1 MLHGTARVTRNSL
14 DPLLLL
20 FSRFSLTYR
29 DSSKNNTRSNVSITN
44 LLLDLG
50 YVATA
55 SEAIIKKIFSQLNIT
70 TSNANKTLDSSSVA
84 NVLMIMTSTAKLSL
98 NPLTKKTN
106 EGLLSSLNIDVSS
119 LHHLPDDWD
128 FSLFFKAAQGLVS
141 IRGK

>member
-1 MLHGTARVTRNSL
+1 MSFRFISL
-14 DPLLLL
+14 
-20 FSRFSLTYR
+20 R
-29 DSSKNNTRSNVSITN
+29 DSSKNNARSNVSLPN

-70 TSNANKTLDSSSVA
+70 TSNANKTLDSSNVA

-106 EGLLSSLNIDVSS
+106 DGLLNSLNIDVSS
-119 LHHLPDDWD
+119 LHYQPDDWD
-128 FSLFFKAAQGLVS
+128 FALFFKAAQGLV
-141 IRGK
+141 RN